1 MLTWGIAPGLE
12 WSRNRALKAHFSGT
26 GNESRF
32 QRWCLGNHKSPGRCP
47 RPAVNAAPLGAKHIN
62 DLSRSAI
69 SGPVGVAGPSKNV
82 RNRLQ
87 ETRDSLFSYS
97 MRANR
102 FLFLVGTVAGLGL
115 SGLPAVEPAP
125 ETPKRPVSTKYQ
137 DVTVEDPYQWL
148 EEDNNPQMKAWSDA
162 QNQRTR
168 QYLDKLPD
176 RAAIEKQ
183 LTEWYAKTSR
193 SYSSVVSRPGIL
205 FAMKFQPPKQQQ
217 LLVTLASADDLKS
230 EKVVLD
236 PNALDAKGT
245 TAIDWFVASLD
256 GKYVAVSLSK
266 GGSEDGTLHF
276 YETATGKALPDTIAH
291 VQYPTAGGSAAWNT
305 DGTGVYYTRFP
316 RKGERPDADL
326 NFYQQ
331 IYFHKLGTPDTEDTY
346 SIGTDFPRIA
356 EITLQASHDSKY
368 ILATVANGDG
378 GEFAHYLLGPDGKW
392 NQITQFSDQIK
403 LARLGRDNAL
413 YLLSRANAPRGK
425 ILRLPLDTPELKKA
439 VEIVPTGQAAI
450 EQIVPTG
457 ETLFVG
463 DLLGGPSQI
472 RRFNLD
478 GKGETIIAIPAIS
491 AVQEMIATDD
501 GALLFR
507 DVSYTEPA
515 AWFQCSK
522 GETELAK
529 TALRST
535 APVSFADIEV
545 TREFAASKDGTK
557 IPLNVIR
564 KKGIKPDGQN
574 PTLLYGYGGYGISLS
589 PNFDFTRRIWF
600 DRGGVHVVANIRGGG
615 EFGEEWHKTG
625 NLTKKQNVFDD
636 FAAAGEYLIKE
647 KYTRPGK
654 LAIQGGSNGGLLM
667 GAMITQH
674 PDLFRAVVSSV
685 GIYDMLRVELAPNGA
700 FNVTEFGTVKDPD
713 QFEWLYAYSP
723 YHHVVDGTK
732 YPAVLMMTGAN
743 DGRVAPYHSRKMT
756 ARLIEANKSGNPIF
770 LRTSSS
776 AGHGIGTAL
785 SERIKQLADIYA
797 FLFAQLG
804 MKKEMIKK

>member
-1 MLTWGIAPGLE
+1 MRRLL
-12 WSRNRALKAHFSGT
+12 RHQ
-26 GNESRF
+26 
-32 QRWCLGNHKSPGRCP
+32 QRRVSLSKILLQVTR
-47 RPAVNAAPLGAKHIN
+47 APLFYVVMKANFFLSVVAAAGALM
-62 DLSRSAI
+62 LSNA
-69 SGPVGVAGPSKNV
+69 
-82 RNRLQ
+82 
-87 ETRDSLFSYS
+87 SLAE
-97 MRANR
+97 R
-102 FLFLVGTVAGLGL
+102 
-115 SGLPAVEPAP
+115 AP
-125 ETPKRPVSTKYQ
+125 EIPTKPVSTEYHG
-137 DVTVEDPYQWL
+137 VTVEDPYQWL
-148 EEDNNPQMKAWSDA
+148 ENDDQPQVKAWSDA

-168 QYLDKLPD
+168 KYLDSLPD
-176 RAAIEKQ
+176 RAAIEAQ
-183 LTEWYAKTSR
+183 LKEWYAKTSPNYF
-193 SYSSVVSRPGIL
+193 SLISRPGIL
-205 FAMKFQPPKQQQ
+205 FAMKFQPPKQQP

-230 EKVVLD
+230 EKIVLD
-236 PNALDAKGT
+236 PNVLDAKGT
-245 TAIDWFVASLD
+245 TTIDWFVPSLD
-256 GKYVAVSLSK
+256 GRYIAISLSK

-291 VQYPTAGGSAAWNT
+291 VQYPTAGGSAAWNA
-305 DGTGVYYTRFP
+305 DDTGVYYTRFP
-316 RKGERPDADL
+316 RKGERPDTDL

-331 IYFHKLGTPDTEDTY
+331 IYFHKLGTPDAEDTY
-346 SIGTDFPRIA
+346 SIGKDFPRIA
-356 EITLQASHDSKY
+356 EIALQVSHDGKY

-378 GEFAHYLLGPDGKW
+378 GEFAHYLLGPEEKW
-392 NQITQFSDQIK
+392 NQITQFTDQIK
-403 LARLGRDNAL
+403 LARLGRDHAL

-425 ILRLPLDTPELKKA
+425 ILRLSLHTPELKSA
-439 VEIVPTGQAAI
+439 VEIVPTGQAVI
-450 EQIVPTG
+450 EQIVPTS

-478 GKGETIIAIPAIS
+478 GKGETMIPVPTIS

-515 AWFQCSK
+515 VWFQCSK
-522 GETELAK
+522 GATEPAK

-535 APVSFADIEV
+535 SPVSFADIEV
-545 TREFAASKDGTK
+545 TREFATSKDGTK
-557 IPLNVIR
+557 IPLNILCR
-564 KKGIKPDGQN
+564 KGAKRDGKN
-574 PTLLYGYGGYGISLS
+574 PTLLYSYGGYGISMS
-589 PNFDFTRRIWF
+589 PNFDFTRRLWF
-600 DRGGVHVVANIRGGG
+600 DRGGVYVVANIRGGG
-615 EFGEEWHKTG
+615 EFGEEWHKAG

-647 KYTRPGK
+647 KYTRPEK

-700 FNVTEFGTVKDPD
+700 FNVTEFGTVKNPD
-713 QFEWLYAYSP
+713 QFKALYAYSP

-756 ARLIEANKSGNPIF
+756 ARLVAANKSQNPIL

-785 SERIKQLADIYA
+785 SERVRQLADIYA

-804 MKKEMIKK
+804 MTGKTGG

>member
-1 MLTWGIAPGLE
+1 MSWLLRRRRSQLRPRLTNLASNAPQAFLILM
-12 WSRNRALKAHFSGT
+12 S
-26 GNESRF
+26 
-32 QRWCLGNHKSPGRCP
+32 
-47 RPAVNAAPLGAKHIN
+47 
-62 DLSRSAI
+62 
-69 SGPVGVAGPSKNV
+69 
-82 RNRLQ
+82 
-87 ETRDSLFSYS
+87 
-97 MRANR
+97 ANR
-102 FLFLVGTVAGLGL
+102 FLFVMGAVAGLAL
-115 SGLPAVEPAP
+115 SQLTAAQPAP
-125 ETPKRPVSTKYQ
+125 ETPRKPVSTQYH

-148 EEDNNPQMKAWSDA
+148 ENDNDPQVKSWSDA

-183 LTEWYAKTSR
+183 LTEWYAKTSP
-193 SYSSVVSRPGIL
+193 SYSSLVSRPGIL
-205 FAMKFQPPKQQQ
+205 FAMKFQPPKQQP

-236 PNALDAKGT
+236 PNVLDAKGT
-245 TAIDWFVASLD
+245 TAIDWFVPSLD

-291 VQYPTAGGSAAWNT
+291 VQYPTAGGSAAWNG
-305 DGTGVYYTRFP
+305 DGSGIYYTRFP
-316 RKGERPDADL
+316 RKGERPDDDL

-346 SIGTDFPRIA
+346 SIGEDFPRIA
-356 EITLQASHDSKY
+356 EITLEASRNGKY

-378 GEFAHYLLGPDGKW
+378 GDFAHYLLGPDGTWK
-392 NQITQFSDQIK
+392 QITQFSDQIK
-403 LARLGRDNAL
+403 NARLGRDSAL
-413 YLLSRANAPRGK
+413 YLVSRAGAPRGK
-425 ILRLPLDTPELKKA
+425 ILRMPLGVPELKNA
-439 VEIVPTGQAAI
+439 AEIVAAGDAVI
-450 EQIVPTG
+450 EHIVPSKDA
-457 ETLFVG
+457 LYLG

-472 RRFNLD
+472 RRFDLN
-478 GKGETIIAIPAIS
+478 GKSATIIPIPQIS
-491 AVQEMIATDD
+491 AVQEMLALED
-501 GALLFR
+501 GSLLFR

-515 AWFQCSK
+515 AWFQCLNGK
-522 GETELAK
+522 TEPAK

-535 APVSFADIEV
+535 SPVSFADVEV
-545 TREFAASKDGTK
+545 RREFATSRDGTK
-557 IPLNVIR
+557 IPLNMVFR
-564 KKGIKPDGQN
+564 KGMKPDGSN
-574 PTLLYGYGGYGISLS
+574 PTLLYGYGGYGISMS
-589 PNFDFTRRIWF
+589 PNFDFTRRLWF
-600 DRGGVHVVANIRGGG
+600 NRGGVYVVANIRGGG
-615 EFGEEWHKTG
+615 EFGEDWHKAG

-636 FAAAGEYLIKE
+636 FAAAAEFLIKE
-647 KYTRPGK
+647 NYTRPEK

-667 GAMITQH
+667 GVMITQH

-700 FNVTEFGTVKDPD
+700 FNVTEFGTVNDPD
-713 QFEWLYAYSP
+713 QFKALYAYSP

-732 YPAVLMMTGAN
+732 YPSVLMMTGAN

-756 ARLIEANKSGNPIF
+756 ARLDEANKSENPIL

-776 AGHGIGTAL
+776 AGHGQGTAL

-804 MKKEMIKK
+804 MTKE